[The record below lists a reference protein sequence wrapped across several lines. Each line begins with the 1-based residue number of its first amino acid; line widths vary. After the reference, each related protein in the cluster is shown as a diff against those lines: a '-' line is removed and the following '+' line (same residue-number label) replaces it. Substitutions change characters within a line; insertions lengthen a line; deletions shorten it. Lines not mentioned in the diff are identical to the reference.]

1 LIEIHRLNGID
12 STAPETTMTRNHF
25 VRALI
30 AAAALQCIAGTGQAQ
45 TAFPTRPIKVITPFP
60 AGQGPDVLLRSVAE
74 KVGASM
80 GQPVV
85 VENKPG
91 ASGFIAFQAAKAAPP
106 DGYTLVHMDSFHVGT
121 QPHLFAKLP
130 YSASKDFD
138 PITPLVRNYFFV
150 VVPTGS
156 KWQTMGD
163 LVSAAK
169 AKPNGVTY
177 GSWGVASPAH
187 LGGLLLESATGT
199 QMAHVP
205 YKESSL
211 LYTGVAN
218 GELDW
223 AIGSAVSA
231 GSMLQAGKVRFLSA
245 AAPKRIAGYDK
256 VPTAAESG
264 GPAGWTVGGWNGL
277 LAPKGTPKEIIQRL
291 NTEIAKAMQSPDIR
305 EKLAQF
311 TYESYTMSPAEMTN
325 LMEQEVVNW
334 GPTLQK
340 SGIKLD

>member
-1 LIEIHRLNGID
+1 
-12 STAPETTMTRNHF
+12 MTRTRFLH
-25 VRALI
+25 ALL
-30 AAAALQCIAGTGQAQ
+30 ATAALQCLAGTAQAQ
-45 TAFPTRPIKVITPFP
+45 AWPTRPIKIITPFP
-60 AGQGPDVLLRSVAE
+60 AGQGPDILLRSVAE
-74 KVGASM
+74 KLGASL
-80 GQPVV
+80 GQAVV

-91 ASGFIAFQAAKAAPP
+91 ASGFIAFQAAKAAPA
-106 DGYTLVHMDSFHVGT
+106 DGYTLVQMDSFHIGT

-130 YSASKDFD
+130 YSATKDFE

-150 VVPTGS
+150 VVPTTS

-163 LVSAAK
+163 LVAAAK

-177 GSWGVASPAH
+177 GSWGVATPAH
-187 LGGLLLESATGT
+187 LGGLLLEAATST
-199 QMAHVP
+199 QMAHIP

-231 GSMLQAGKVRFLSA
+231 GAMLQAGKVRFLAA

-277 LAPKGTPKEIIQRL
+277 LAPKGTPKEVIQRL
-291 NTEIAKAMQSPDIR
+291 NTEIGKAMATADIQA
-305 EKLAQF
+305 KLAQF
-311 TYESYTMSPAEMTN
+311 TYEAYVMSPAEMSK
-325 LMEQEVVNW
+325 LMEQEVANW
-334 GPTLQK
+334 APLIQK

>member
-1 LIEIHRLNGID
+1 
-12 STAPETTMTRNHF
+12 MTRIRF
-25 VRALI
+25 FLALI
-30 AAAALQCIAGTGQAQ
+30 AGAAVTCLAGTAHAQ
-45 TAFPTRPIKVITPFP
+45 AFPNRPIRIVTPFP

-74 KVGASM
+74 KVGTAL
-80 GQPVV
+80 GQAVV

-91 ASGFIAFQAAKAAPP
+91 ASGFIAFQTAKSAAA
-106 DGYTLVHMDSFHVGT
+106 DGYTLVQMDSFHIGT
-121 QPHLFAKLP
+121 QPHLFNKLP
-130 YSASKDFD
+130 YSAMKDFE

-163 LVSAAK
+163 LVAAAK
-169 AKPNGVTY
+169 AKPDGVTY

-187 LGGLLLESATGT
+187 LGGLLLESASGARMT
-199 QMAHVP
+199 HVP
-205 YKESSL
+205 YKESTL

-231 GSMLQAGKVRFLSA
+231 GAMLQAGKIRFLA
-245 AAPKRIAGYDK
+245 VAGPKRTAGYEK

-277 LAPKGTPKEIIQRL
+277 LAPKGTPKEVIQRL
-291 NTEIAKAMQSPDIR
+291 NAEIAKAMQSPDIR
-305 EKLAQF
+305 DKLAQF
-311 TYESYTMSPAEMTN
+311 TYESYTMSPVEMGK
-325 LMEQEVVNW
+325 LMEQEVAAW
-334 GPTLQK
+334 GPLIQK

>member
-1 LIEIHRLNGID
+1 
-12 STAPETTMTRNHF
+12 MTRTRF
-25 VRALI
+25 LRTLLAAAALTCI
-30 AAAALQCIAGTGQAQ
+30 AAAAHAQ
-45 TAFPTRPIKVITPFP
+45 TYPTRPIRIITPFP
-60 AGQGPDVLLRSVAE
+60 AGQGPDILLRSVAE
-74 KVGASM
+74 KVGTAL
-80 GQPVV
+80 GQSVV
-85 VENKPG
+85 IENKPG

-106 DGYTLVHMDSFHVGT
+106 DGYTLVQMDSFHIGT

-130 YSASKDFD
+130 YSASKDFE

-150 VVPTGS
+150 VVPTTS

-163 LVSAAK
+163 LVAAAK

-187 LGGLLLESATGT
+187 LGGLLLESATGA
-199 QMAHVP
+199 QMVHVP

-218 GELDW
+218 GETDW

-231 GSMLQAGKVRFLSA
+231 GPMLQAGKVRFLAA

-291 NTEIAKAMQSPDIR
+291 NTEIGKAMQAPDIK

-311 TYESYTMSPAEMTN
+311 TYEPYVMSPAEMSK
-325 LMEQEVVNW
+325 LMEQEAANW
-334 GPTLQK
+334 GPVIQK